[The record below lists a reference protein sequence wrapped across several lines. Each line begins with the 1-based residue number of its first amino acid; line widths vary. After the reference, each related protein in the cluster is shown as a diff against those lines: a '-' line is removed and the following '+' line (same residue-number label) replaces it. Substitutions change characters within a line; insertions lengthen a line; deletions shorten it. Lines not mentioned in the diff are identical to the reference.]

1 MPACLD
7 SSLEVSAWRGLQ
19 SVARRDRRAASTS
32 TCMEEWD
39 IPLGWFDVLAAL
51 QRLGGRARPL
61 DVAAEMRLPPSSLSR
76 RLDRLEEEGWVKRHR
91 GVDPVDH
98 RAVEVEL
105 TRRGRNLWREMNV
118 TYRRAVQRH
127 FAIARWPTPTS
138 PPCTALVDL
147 LTESD
152 DDEAPSDD
160 APDCTAQSRSAYIAS
175 ISAA

>member
-1 MPACLD
+1 
-7 SSLEVSAWRGLQ
+7 
-19 SVARRDRRAASTS
+19 
-32 TCMEEWD
+32 
-39 IPLGWFDVLAAL
+39 
-51 QRLGGRARPL
+51 
-61 DVAAEMRLPPSSLSR
+61 MRLPPSSLSR

-118 TYRRAVQRH
+118 TYRRAVQHH
-127 FAIARWPTPTS
+127 FATLMDDADIAAVHRV
-138 PPCTALVDL
+138 VDL

-152 DDEAPSDD
+152 DGEVPPSDRD
-160 APDCTAQSRSAYIAS
+160 DCSDPTAQSRSAYIAS

>member
-1 MPACLD
+1 MPRLD
-7 SSLEVSAWRGLQ
+7 STRVSAWRGLQ
-19 SVARRDRRAASTS
+19 TVSAELTRRIDVDL
-32 TCMEEWD
+32 MEYWD

-76 RLDRLEEEGWVKRHR
+76 RFDRLEEEGWVKRHR

-127 FAIARWPTPTS
+127 FATLMADADIAAVHR
-138 PPCTALVDL
+138 LIYR
-147 LTESD
+147 LTELD
-152 DDEAPSDD
+152 DG
-160 APDCTAQSRSAYIAS
+160 
-175 ISAA
+175 AANAVR

>member
-1 MPACLD
+1 MARLD
-7 SSLEVSAWRGLQ
+7 STRVSAWRGLQ
-19 SVARRDRRAASTS
+19 TVSAELTRRIDVDL
-32 TCMEEWD
+32 MEEWD

-61 DVAAEMRLPPSSLSR
+61 DIATEMRLPPSSLSR

-91 GVDPVDH
+91 GIDRDDQ

-127 FAIARWPTPTS
+127 FAILMADADISAVHR
-138 PPCTALVDL
+138 VIDR
-147 LTESD
+147 LTEP
-152 DDEAPSDD
+152 DEAELV
-160 APDCTAQSRSAYIAS
+160 QEW
-175 ISAA
+175 